1 MKQQQLFPFLCL
13 LFLPNNSL
21 SKRKTIFLLLI
32 WLNPRCLS
40 LISLPIH
47 SSAVHGTARCAA
59 ELPLLPTLWET
70 ASSRSFSALLMT
82 STALLGLVV
91 MVPLEFARHTA
102 TCYFS
107 ADQKKPKASG
117 CRVCSSL
124 SRALPE
130 RGHLVLPL
138 ISPNY
143 LPTVLQAEVDSQC
156 FIHPARSNGLRVSS
170 TGCGCLQSILH
181 IYPGSKPE
189 MKCGPGYN

>member
-1 MKQQQLFPFLCL
+1 MKQQQLFPFVCL

-40 LISLPIH
+40 LISLPVH
-47 SSAVHGTARCAA
+47 SFAVHSTARCAA
-59 ELPLLPTLWET
+59 ELPLLPTPWET
-70 ASSRSFSALLMT
+70 ASSRSFSALLTT

-143 LPTVLQAEVDSQC
+143 LPTHRYCRQRWIHSASSIQHAATVCGSPAWAVDACKASFIFTQAAS
-156 FIHPARSNGLRVSS
+156 L
-170 TGCGCLQSILH
+170 
-181 IYPGSKPE
+181 K
-189 MKCGPGYN
+189 